1 VHRVDTERID
11 VRREPLVVRDGC
23 TPERIPAGRWP
34 SDEAL
39 VRSEQFAV
47 NEAIACLDDNG
58 HGDGDRQG
66 GESSDWVFGV
76 HAPPGTG
83 VAEVFGDLVAAIVTE
98 RARRIAEL
106 ADPAAA
112 FGETRTWGPHTVTEP
127 VGELVGFE
135 IVLTAPD
142 PGDGLIRSGPGLPP
156 IGTAWRDRAVR
167 ADYFASTARLADGV
181 GAWAMLAA
189 RLGDRTVNRAFADR
203 WWHGAVRGADV
214 LFPAGESMAAALR
227 RLKGTTVYWPACV
240 SWFRSALEKVK
251 HLAEERTEVAAALT
265 RLSLLEQACEEAS
278 LAVETARC
286 TLADLVA
293 REPAAR
299 DTVTLAEEAYRA
311 ALADLGAHELG
322 RPELS
327 TVTPQGFSALRSHRA
342 LSVAVAGGVRLG
354 RNMRSWSIAR
364 RELRA
369 ACATA
374 EQSWE
379 QALRAAESLRAEV
392 TAAWLAVDDRAA
404 ALSGLTAEMEPLAA
418 VVATAR
424 QRWGD
429 CVPVGPSQAETED
442 PALIEWRETSAPW
455 ADEEYTKARAEAFI
469 AALELHKA
477 LIVTQ
482 ADLFEANLAALME
495 LIAADPGSAGDPDSE
510 GEGLELAGLRLA
522 AWRSFFL
529 VVPAVHVAFDAAGS
543 LFDSLGADSLGWLL
557 AAGAD
562 QLSAEDVPGL
572 LDCFHRAVFAGDTVL
587 AAPCQEIAETV
598 GISPPAQATAQDV
611 ADRVVR
617 YGTWLPAGPPSG
629 PPHDAELRWV
639 GMPLRVVRGQDRI
652 TVDRRNDLAYDGLLV
667 TDRD

>member
-1 VHRVDTERID
+1 VDTERVD

-23 TPERIPAGRWP
+23 TPERIPSGRWP
-34 SDEAL
+34 ADEVL

-47 NEAIACLDDNG
+47 NEAIACLA
-58 HGDGDRQG
+58 GDGREDGGQHD
-66 GESSDWVFGV
+66 GESGDWVFGV

-83 VAEVFGDLVAAIVTE
+83 VAEVFGDLVAAVVTE

-127 VGELVGFE
+127 AGELAGFE

-142 PGDGLIRSGPGLPP
+142 PGDGPVRSGPGLPP
-156 IGTAWRDRAVR
+156 IGAAWRDRAAR
-167 ADYFASTARLADGV
+167 ADYFSSTARLADGV

-189 RLGDRTVNRAFADR
+189 RLGDRAANRAFADR

-240 SWFRSALEKVK
+240 SWFRSALEKVGN
-251 HLAEERTEVAAALT
+251 LAAERMEVATALT

-278 LAVETARC
+278 LSVETARGR
-286 TLADLVA
+286 LADLA
-293 REPAAR
+293 GREPATR
-299 DTVTLAEEAYRA
+299 DAVIQAEDAYRS
-311 ALADLGAHELG
+311 ALAALGAHDLG
-322 RPELS
+322 RPELTTLTS
-327 TVTPQGFSALRSHRA
+327 QGVAALRSRRA
-342 LSVAVAGGVRLG
+342 LSVAVAGAVRRGMNGQRWLT
-354 RNMRSWSIAR
+354 AR
-364 RELRA
+364 RALRA
-369 ACATA
+369 TCATA
-374 EQSWE
+374 EQAWE
-379 QALRAAESLRAEV
+379 DALRAAERLQADV
-392 TAAWLAVDDRAA
+392 TTARLVLDDCAM
-404 ALSGLTAEMEPLAA
+404 ALSRLTAEMEPLAA
-418 VVATAR
+418 VVAAAR

-455 ADEEYTKARAEAFI
+455 ADAEYAKARAEAFI

-477 LIVTQ
+477 LIVAQ
-482 ADLFEANLAALME
+482 ADVFEANLAALME
-495 LIAADPGSAGDPDSE
+495 LIAAGADSQ
-510 GEGLELAGLRLA
+510 GTDSDLAGLRLA

-529 VVPAVHVAFDAAGS
+529 VVPAVHVAFDAAES
-543 LFDSLGADSLGWLL
+543 LFDGLGSDSLGWLL

-562 QLSAEDVPGL
+562 QLSADDVPRL

-587 AAPCQEIAETV
+587 APPRPEIAETI
-598 GISPPAQATAQDV
+598 GIAVPAQATAQDL

-629 PPHDAELRWV
+629 PRPGPEPHWV
-639 GMPLRVVRGQDRI
+639 GMPLRVVRGQDRT
-652 TVDRRNDLAYDGLLV
+652 TVDRRNDLAYDGILI
-667 TDRD
+667 TDRN